1 MQKSIPMLT
10 LALLALSISFTSAS
24 QTVHNTVTDY
34 FKSISALPADSIS
47 ARVDLLVEQGG
58 TPAVQADIAG
68 LAFDYFSA
76 SDIMGHDAVAVH
88 VADTWFLSKKL
99 EWSNEETYHLLY
111 TYAEFNR
118 SSLIGKPAPELKME
132 TLEGETISTRNG
144 DGSYKLLFF
153 YDEMCP
159 TCLEQT
165 RQLVEMLRKYKG
177 EALSVYAVNSLGDRN
192 TWLPYVKNNYVGVKD
207 GKRLAV
213 HHVTDPEDR
222 NNYRIKY
229 GVLKTP
235 VMVLVDPDNNII
247 GRQLNC
253 ESLAQILDIQ
263 NESAS
268 KWRKLFDGLVGALA
282 PADSTDVVMLAEALA
297 QKSFGSEDLF
307 RETMFEFYKY
317 LRGKQNFEFQK
328 GAAYIGTKY
337 IVERDGWSEELRES
351 IRKDVALFR
360 TNSIGDRAVN
370 VTVRNREGRKC
381 SMLRG
386 RPKYTLLV
394 FHLVTCGDCK
404 REIKILRENADKLK
418 AARVKVVC
426 VHVGPDDDMH
436 REFIESNP
444 KDWVYL
450 NDDPTISGL
459 RHKQY
464 DIRYVPEMYLL
475 DRKRN
480 IIARDYETICL
491 SGTVL

>member
-1 MQKSIPMLT
+1 MLT
-10 LALLALSISFTSAS
+10 LVLTALSISITSAS

-34 FKSISALPADSIS
+34 FKSISMLPADSIS
-47 ARVDLLVEQGG
+47 ARVDLLVEQGS

-68 LAFDYFSA
+68 LAFDFFSA
-76 SDIMGHDAVAVH
+76 SDVMGHDAVAVH

-99 EWSNEETYHLLY
+99 EWSNPDTYPILY
-111 TYAEFNR
+111 SYAEFNR

-132 TLEGETISTRNG
+132 TLEGGTISTRTG

-165 RQLVEMLRKYKG
+165 RQLTGMLKDYKG
-177 EALSVYAVNSLGDRN
+177 EPLSVYAVNSLGDRQ
-192 TWLPYVKNNYVGVKD
+192 TWLPCIKENYAGVKD
-207 GKRLAV
+207 GKKLAV

-222 NNYRIKY
+222 NNYRMKY
-229 GVLKTP
+229 GVVKTP

-247 GRQLNC
+247 GRQLTC
-253 ESLAQILDIQ
+253 ESLAQLLNIQ

-268 KWRKLFDGLVGALA
+268 EWRKLFDDLVGALA

-297 QKSFGSEDLF
+297 QKSAGSGSLF

-337 IVERDGWSEELRES
+337 IADNDSWSDELRES

-360 TNSIGDRAVN
+360 TNSIGDKAVD
-370 VTVRNREGRKC
+370 VTVRTAGGKKC
-381 SMLRG
+381 SMLKG

-418 AARVKVVC
+418 AAKVKVVC
-426 VHVGPDDDMH
+426 VHVGPNDDMH
-436 REFIESNP
+436 RKFIEANP
-444 KDWVYL
+444 KGWVYL
-450 NDDPTISGL
+450 NDDPAISGL

-480 IIARDYETICL
+480 IIARDYEAICL
-491 SGTVL
+491 SGIVL

>member
-1 MQKSIPMLT
+1 MRILSSLLT
-10 LALLALSISFTSAS
+10 LVIAFSISFASAA
-24 QTVHNTVTDY
+24 QTVHSTVTDY
-34 FKSISALPADSIS
+34 FKSISLLPADSIS
-47 ARVDLLVEQGG
+47 AKVDLLVAQGE
-58 TPAVQADIAG
+58 TPKVQADIAG
-68 LAFDYFSA
+68 LAFDFFSA

-99 EWSNEETYHLLY
+99 EWSDPETYPILY

-118 SSLIGKPAPELKME
+118 SSLIGKSAPELRME
-132 TLEGETISTRNG
+132 TLEGETISTRTG

-165 RQLVEMLRKYKG
+165 HQLAEMLKNYKG
-177 EALSVYAVNSLGDRN
+177 EPLSVYAINSLGDRQ
-192 TWLPYVKNNYVGVKD
+192 TWLPYVKTNYEGVKD
-207 GKRLAV
+207 GKKLAV
-213 HHVTDPEDR
+213 HHLTDPEDK
-222 NNYRIKY
+222 NDYRRKY
-229 GVLKTP
+229 GVIKTP
-235 VMVLVDPDNNII
+235 VMVLVDPDNYII
-247 GRQLNC
+247 GRQLTC
-253 ESLAQILDIQ
+253 ESLAQILNLQ

-268 KWRKLFDGLVGALA
+268 EWRKLFDGLVGALA

-297 QKSFGSEDLF
+297 QKSAGSEELF

-337 IVERDGWSEELRES
+337 IVEKECWSDELRES
-351 IRKDVALFR
+351 IRQDVALFR
-360 TNSIGDRAVN
+360 TGSIGDKAVN
-370 VTVRNREGRKC
+370 VTVRTPEGKKC
-381 SMLRG
+381 NMIKG

-418 AARVKVVC
+418 ANKVKVVC
-426 VHVGPDDDMH
+426 VHVGPNDDLH
-436 REFIESNP
+436 KKFIEANP
-444 KDWVYL
+444 KNWVYL
-450 NDDPTISGL
+450 NDDPAISGL